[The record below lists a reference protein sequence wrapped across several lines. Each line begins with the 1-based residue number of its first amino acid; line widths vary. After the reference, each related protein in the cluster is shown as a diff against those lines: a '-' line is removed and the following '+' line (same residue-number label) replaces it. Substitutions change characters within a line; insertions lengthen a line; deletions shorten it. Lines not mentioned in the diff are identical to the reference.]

1 MPFDFFRMPFD
12 FFQIPFEHHSPA
24 RQILSLASDASRP
37 VQMPFDFFRMPF
49 DFFQIPFEHHSQV
62 CWNVFFERD
71 APHLVQMPFGG
82 ADLSLA
88 RQHSGS
94 PFLVRANTKTPHWTQ
109 RRQPELREIWFEVVL
124 PLLST
129 TLKTA
134 PTVFFSSARR
144 VPART
149 FDQHRHGPTV
159 GVCAKVPMYTC
170 TAVGP
175 DVT

>member
-1 MPFDFFRMPFD
+1 
-12 FFQIPFEHHSPA
+12 
-24 RQILSLASDASRP
+24 
-37 VQMPFDFFRMPF
+37 MPFDFFRMPF